1 MNFLGNLKFG
11 LRQQVP
17 MVLQTEAAE
26 CGLACLA
33 MVAAYHHAG
42 VDLAEMRRRFGVS
55 LKGSRLSDLT
65 KVADRLDLAT
75 RPLRLELDELGQLQ
89 TPCILH
95 WDLNH
100 FVVLVAVRGSH
111 VIVNDPALGQ
121 RRLSMQQVSNHFS
134 GVALELSPTHRFKP
148 LAAPPR
154 LKLSEVVGRVIGFK
168 RSLAQLFALALA
180 IEMFAL
186 LQPFFLQLVVDN
198 ALVSA
203 DRDLLLTLAL
213 GFGLLMLVQLSFTT
227 MRGWVLMVLSAT
239 LKLQGRSNLFSHL
252 QTLSASFFESR
263 QLGDIVSRF
272 GSMEVIQQALTTDL
286 IEALLDGL
294 MAGITLVIMFV
305 LSPKITMVV
314 IAATLIYGAIRWAL
328 YTPLRDASMETIV
341 WAARRDT
348 HFLESVR
355 AVRTIKLLGGQD
367 VRRAHWLNLLVET
380 INRDLTTQKLRLGFR
395 VANGLLQGTLTIIV
409 VWMAAL
415 LVLENVFSVG
425 MMLAFIAYKSQF
437 SGRISALIDTGVD
450 LRMLRLHSERLADI
464 VLTPPEESRALR
476 DPAEIQPS
484 ISVVKLSFRY
494 GEGDPWV
501 LRDID
506 IDIEAGESVAIV
518 GPSGCGKT
526 TLLKILSSLIPPTT
540 GEVRVGGEPMS
551 HVGLDAYRSIIGVVL
566 QDDQLLAG
574 SIADNI
580 CFFAPQP
587 DRGLIEQ
594 CARLAAIHDEIVA
607 MPMGYESLVGDMGS
621 SVSGG
626 QKQRILLARA
636 LYRRPKILLLDEA
649 TSHLDVALEKAVNR
663 AVGNTKITRIV
674 VAHRPE
680 TIRSAKRVITLRD
693 GRVFSDIRVDQGGS
707 GNGSEG
713 DPALPLSAD
722 PQPAAIEH
730 HPGDARGRGEDD
742 GQPPGWSDTVP

>member
-1 MNFLGNLKFG
+1 
-11 LRQQVP
+11 

-33 MVAAYHHAG
+33 MIAAYHHAG
-42 VDLAEMRRRFGVS
+42 IDLAEMRRRFGVS

-65 KVADRLDLAT
+65 KVADRLDLAP
-75 RPLRLELDELGQLQ
+75 RPLRLELDELDQLQ
-89 TPCILH
+89 MPCVLH

-100 FVVLVAVRGSH
+100 FVVLVAVRGNQVLIH
-111 VIVNDPALGQ
+111 DPALGQ
-121 RRLSMQQVSNHFS
+121 RRLSLKQVSIHFS
-134 GVALELSPTHRFKP
+134 GVALEVSPTHRFKP

-154 LKLSEVVGRVIGFK
+154 LKLSEVVGRVVGFK
-168 RSLAQLFALALA
+168 RSLGQLFALALA
-180 IEMFAL
+180 IEVFAL
-186 LQPFFLQLVVDN
+186 LQPFFMQLVVDN

-213 GFGLLMLVQLSFTT
+213 GFGLLMLVQLSFSI
-227 MRGWVLMVLSAT
+227 MRAWMLMVLSST

-272 GSMEVIQQALTTDL
+272 GSIDIIQRAMTTDL
-286 IEALLDGL
+286 VEALLDGL
-294 MAGITLVIMFV
+294 MASLTLVIMFL
-305 LSPKITMVV
+305 LSPGITLVV
-314 IAATLIYGAIRWAL
+314 LAATLIYGAIRWAL
-328 YTPLRDASMETIV
+328 YAPLRDASMETIV

-355 AVRTIKLLGGQD
+355 AIRTIKLLGGQD
-367 VRRAHWLNLLVET
+367 VRRAHWMNLLVET

-395 VANGLLQGTLTIIV
+395 VANGLLQGTLTILV

-415 LVLENVFSVG
+415 LVLGNVFSVG

-437 SGRISALIDTGVD
+437 TSRISALIDTGVD

-464 VLTPPEESRALR
+464 VLTPPEETRALR
-476 DPAEIQPS
+476 DPDEIHPS
-484 ISVVKLSFRY
+484 LSIGNLNFRY
-494 GEGDPWV
+494 GEGDAWV
-501 LRDID
+501 LRDISFS
-506 IDIEAGESVAIV
+506 IAAGESVAIV
-518 GPSGCGKT
+518 GASGCGKT
-526 TLLKILSSLIPPTT
+526 TLLKLMSSLIAPTS
-540 GEVRVGGEPMS
+540 GEIRVGGEPLS

-587 DRGLIEQ
+587 DRSLIERS
-594 CARLAAIHDEIVA
+594 ARQAAIHAEIVA
-607 MPMGYESLVGDMGS
+607 MPMGYESLMGDMGS

-636 LYRRPKILLLDEA
+636 LYRKPRILLLDEA
-649 TSHLDVALEKAVNR
+649 TSHLDVSLEQAVNQSVR
-663 AVGNTKITRIV
+663 DTQITRII

-680 TIRSAKRVITLRD
+680 TIRSAQRVITLRD
-693 GRVFSDIRVDQGGS
+693 GRIESDVRNDQTVNQTANKTELLES
-707 GNGSEG
+707 TTPPVVAN
-713 DPALPLSAD
+713 
-722 PQPAAIEH
+722 AASS
-730 HPGDARGRGEDD
+730 PSDDD
-742 GQPPGWSDTVP
+742 GLPGWQDTAW

>member
-1 MNFLGNLKFG
+1 MDFLGNLRYGFG
-11 LRQQVP
+11 RELP
-17 MVLQTEAAE
+17 MILQTEAAE

-33 MVAAYHHAG
+33 MVAAYHQAG
-42 VDLAEMRRRFGVS
+42 IDLAELRRRFGVS

-65 KVADRLDLAT
+65 SVADRLDMAT
-75 RPLRLELDELGQLQ
+75 RPLRLELHELSQLQ

-100 FVVLVAVRGSH
+100 FVVLSAVRGNQVLIH
-111 VIVNDPALGQ
+111 DPALGQ
-121 RRLSMQQVSNHFS
+121 RRLSLQQVSNHFS
-134 GVALELSPTHRFKP
+134 GVALELTPTHRFKP

-180 IEMFAL
+180 IEVFGL
-186 LQPFFLQLVVDN
+186 VQPFFLQLVVDN

-203 DRDLLLTLAL
+203 DRDLLVTLAL
-213 GFGLLMLVQLSFTT
+213 GFGLLMLMQLTFTT
-227 MRGWVLMVLSAT
+227 MRGWMLMVLSAT
-239 LKLQGRSNLFSHL
+239 LKLQGRSNLFTHL
-252 QTLSASFFESR
+252 QNLSAGFFESR

-272 GSMEVIQQALTTDL
+272 GSMEVIQQALTVDL
-286 IEALLDGL
+286 VEALLDGL
-294 MAGITLVIMFV
+294 MASITLVIMFV
-305 LSPKITMVV
+305 LSPTLAMVV
-314 IAATLIYGAIRWAL
+314 VAAAALYGLIRWAL

-367 VRRAHWLNLLVET
+367 VRRAHWMNLLVET

-395 VANGLLQGTLTIIV
+395 VVNGLLQGSLNILII
-409 VWMAAL
+409 WLAAR
-415 LVLENVFSVG
+415 LVLDNVFSVG

-437 SGRISALIDTGVD
+437 TGRISALIDTGVD

-464 VLTPPEESRALR
+464 VLTPPEETRAYR
-476 DPAEIQPS
+476 TPADIHPS
-484 ISVVKLSFRY
+484 VSVNKLSFRY
-494 GEGDPWV
+494 GENDPWV
-501 LRDID
+501 LHQISFE
-506 IDIEAGESVAIV
+506 IEAGESVAIV

-526 TLLKILSSLIPPTT
+526 TLLKLLSSLIAPTS
-540 GEVRVGGEPMS
+540 GEVLVGGEPLS
-551 HVGLDAYRSIIGVVL
+551 HVGLDAYRSVIGVVL

-594 CARLAAIHDEIVA
+594 CARLAAIHNEIVA
-607 MPMGYESLVGDMGS
+607 MAMGYESLVGDMGS
-621 SVSGG
+621 SISGG

-649 TSHLDVALEKAVNR
+649 TSHLDVALEGAVNQ
-663 AVGNTKITRIV
+663 AVSQTNITRIV

-680 TIRSAKRVITLRD
+680 TIRAAQRVITLRD
-693 GRVFSDIRVDQGGS
+693 GKVFSDVRSDRDAAGHEIVADSVTGPPAV
-707 GNGSEG
+707 
-713 DPALPLSAD
+713 PALEQSIATN
-722 PQPAAIEH
+722 
-730 HPGDARGRGEDD
+730 DD
-742 GQPPGWSDTVP
+742 GDLPGWWDTQP